1 MRTRSHTH
9 GSQDSVSHTQRSGHS
24 LPLVRLCEL
33 VERQAVGRSILE
45 DADDLGTEEQTQSH
59 LRQEETKHRSRRRS
73 RACVL
78 PEAGE
83 RFVIGSGDERHMNPL
98 AADFIAMQQTDGA
111 DGLLERT
118 HVHPR
123 LQLIVS
129 VRTQIHT
136 LHLRTHTQR
145 ERHARAQRERERE
158 RETHAHRERERRTRT
173 ERERDTHAHRERET
187 RTRTERERERERDAR
202 ARRERKT
209 HAHRERERERDTHTH
224 NDHNEAVFPC
234 A

>member
-1 MRTRSHTH
+1 MLMISELRNKHSHFY
-9 GSQDSVSHTQRSGHS
+9 DR
-24 LPLVRLCEL
+24 E
-33 VERQAVGRSILE
+33 
-45 DADDLGTEEQTQSH
+45 TE
-59 LRQEETKHRSRRRS
+59 HRSRS

-83 RFVIGSGDERHMNPL
+83 RFVTGSGDERHVNPL

-136 LHLRTHTQR
+136 LHLRARTHT
-145 ERHARAQRERERE
+145 
-158 RETHAHRERERRTRT
+158 RRVMKLFQCTQVLNFC
-173 ERERDTHAHRERET
+173 EM
-187 RTRTERERERERDAR
+187 
-202 ARRERKT
+202 
-209 HAHRERERERDTHTH
+209 
-224 NDHNEAVFPC
+224 
-234 A
+234 